1 MDEKALRELAIRRY
15 ENGEKP
21 KAIYDSL
28 NKTKQW
34 FFKWFKRFQSGD
46 PGWSTDRSRRPHRS
60 PNKTDSKME
69 QTIIEQRQALEETL
83 YAQIGA
89 DSIGWQLRQKH
100 DDLPSQATINRIIN
114 RNNLTRKRPKYISKN
129 KNYPALDITK
139 TNFLHQ
145 VDVVGPR
152 YIKSDG
158 RFYSINIIDAFDR
171 RALVNPKRRQTRI
184 EVTQA
189 LLRAW
194 QTLGIPVYLQMDNTM
209 ANLGSHLHPHSFGIV
224 IRLCLLLGIQPLF
237 IPIREPW
244 RNGIVER
251 FNNVFDKTF
260 FRAQFFKNFDYL
272 CKQALSFEHFHM
284 HNHRYSTMHGKT
296 PNQQASK
303 NIKRL
308 PATFTLPHELTI
320 ADGFVHFIRFI
331 RSNRTLDTNGEHFPM
346 PMSVVYEYVWATIDT
361 EQEKLLVHYDKKL
374 IKEFEYSLP
383 KTSLDL
389 SQLER

>member
-1 MDEKALRELAIRRY
+1 MDEKLLRELAIRRY

-21 KAIYDSL
+21 KVIYDSL

-34 FFKWFKRFQSGD
+34 FFKWLKRFQSGD
-46 PGWSTDRSRRPHRS
+46 PEWSAARSRKPHNS

-69 QTIIEQRQALEETL
+69 QTIIKQRQVLEETL

-100 DDLPSQATINRIIN
+100 GALPSQATINRIIS
-114 RNNLTRKRPKYISKN
+114 RNNLTRKRQKYIPKN
-129 KNYPALDITK
+129 KDYPALSITK

-145 VDVVGPR
+145 MDIVGPR
-152 YIKSDG
+152 YLKSDG
-158 RFYSINIIDAFDR
+158 RFCSINIIDAFDR

-189 LLRAW
+189 LIRAW
-194 QTLGIPVYLQMDNTM
+194 QTLGIPAYLQLDNTL
-209 ANLGSHLHPHSFGIV
+209 ANLGSHLHPHSFGLV
-224 IRLCLLLGIQPLF
+224 IRLCLYLGVQPLF

-260 FRAQFFKNFDYL
+260 FRAQFFKNFAYL
-272 CKQALSFEHFHM
+272 CQQAFSFEHFHM

-296 PNQQASK
+296 PIQQASK
-303 NIKRL
+303 SIKQL
-308 PATFTLPHELTI
+308 SETFAIPQKLTI

-331 RSNRTLDTNGEHFPM
+331 RSNRTLNINGEHFPM

-361 EQEKLLVHYDKKL
+361 EQEKLLVYYDKEL
-374 IKEFEYSLP
+374 IKEFKYSLP
-383 KTSLDL
+383 KTSLAL
-389 SQLER
+389 PQLER